1 MRAVLFASA
10 TATTSGGR
18 RRRSPIT
25 HGSALVAFER
35 SKLALAPL
43 IRSRRKYWLP
53 RLDIPP
59 RRCLPPVEV
68 CRGTRPNQAANSR
81 PLRKPLGSTTVAAM
95 AVAMIGPMPGTLARR
110 WLTGLLLCQAM
121 SCFSIAATAASSC
134 SICAAST
141 CSTWRAK
148 SGSRASPSSRTVAIS
163 LPTLRKPCG
172 AITPNSG
179 QMPAQS
185 VHQTRTLAHQPLPAT
200 VQQHRCLLVSRL
212 DRHKAHRRPHNRLA
226 NCFGIGGIVLI
237 ALDVRLHVLRRHQSH
252 LVAKR
257 AQLPRPVVRR
267 RARLQANQTA
277 RQSTEE
283 RQNLRTPKLL
293 AQNRRSLCIDPVH
306 LKNMLRQVQSEHSNL
321 AHGWLPFAAD
331 SITAVWHSDAARGPS
346 TPSFDH
352 LVGDREHA
360 RRNCQ
365 AERIGGFQIDHELEL
380 RRQDN
385 RQITRLLAF
394 EDASG
399 INAGL
404 TVCIGNAGPVAHQAA
419 GRSNFAIRGDRG
431 NS

>member
-10 TATTSGGR
+10 TATTRLGR
-18 RRRSPIT
+18 RWRSPIT

-59 RRCLPPVEV
+59 RRYLPPVEC
-68 CRGTRPNQAANSR
+68 CRGTRPSQAANSR

-134 SICAAST
+134 SIWAAST

-148 SGSRASPSSRTVAIS
+148 SGSRASPLIADNGDQLADVAQA
-163 LPTLRKPCG
+163 LRCDH
-172 AITPNSG
+172 AELG

-185 VHQTRTLAHQPLPAT
+185 VHQTRTLAYQPLPAT
-200 VQQHRCLLVSRL
+200 VQQHGSLLVSRL
-212 DRHKAHRRPHNRLA
+212 DRHKAHRRALNRLA
-226 NCFGIGGIVLI
+226 DRFRIGGIVPV
-237 ALDVRLHVLRRHQSH
+237 ALDVRLHLLRRHHSN

-257 AQLPRPVVRR
+257 AQLPRPIVRR
-267 RARLQANQTA
+267 RARLQANQTW

-293 AQNRRSLCIDPVH
+293 AQNRRSLCINPVH
-306 LKNMLRQVQSEHSNL
+306 LKNMLRQVQSDRSNL
-321 AHGWLPFAAD
+321 THGLLPFAAD
-331 SITAVWHSDAARGPS
+331 SIRQQFGTQMPQGGHPPHHSISSSARPRSESGTVRPSALAAFMLMNSSTFVACCTGSSAGFSPLRMRAV
-346 TPSFDH
+346 
-352 LVGDREHA
+352 
-360 RRNCQ
+360 
-365 AERIGGFQIDHELEL
+365 
-380 RRQDN
+380 
-385 RQITRLLAF
+385 
-394 EDASG
+394 
-399 INAGL
+399 
-404 TVCIGNAGPVAHQAA
+404 
-419 GRSNFAIRGDRG
+419 
-431 NS
+431 

>member
-53 RLDIPP
+53 RLHIAP
-59 RRCLPPVEV
+59 RRCLPPVEF
-68 CRGTRPNQAANSR
+68 CRGTRPSQAANSR
-81 PLRKPLGSTTVAAM
+81 PLRKPLGSTTVAAR
-95 AVAMIGPMPGTLARR
+95 AVAMIGPMPGTLASR

-121 SCFSIAATAASSC
+121 SCFSIAATATSKC
-134 SICAAST
+134 SICAANT

-148 SGSRASPSSRTVAIS
+148 SGSRASPSSRTMAIS

-172 AITPNSG
+172 AITPNSARC
-179 QMPAQS
+179 PRKAF
-185 VHQTRTLAHQPLPAT
+185 TRPVRWRTSRSRP
-200 VQQHRCLLVSRL
+200 RCSSTAACWSAVLIGTKR
-212 DRHKAHRRPHNRLA
+212 
-226 NCFGIGGIVLI
+226 IGGIVLV
-237 ALDVRLHVLRRHQSH
+237 ALDVRLHILRRHQSH

-257 AQLPRPVVRR
+257 AQLPPPVVRR
-267 RARLQANQTA
+267 RARLQANQTG

-306 LKNMLRQVQSEHSNL
+306 LKNMLRQVQSDRSNL

-331 SITAVWHSDAARGPS
+331 SITAVWLSEAARGPS

-352 LVGDREHA
+352 LVGAREH
-360 RRNCQ
+360 RR
-365 AERIGGFQIDHELEL
+365 
-380 RRQDN
+380 
-385 RQITRLLAF
+385 
-394 EDASG
+394 
-399 INAGL
+399 
-404 TVCIGNAGPVAHQAA
+404 
-419 GRSNFAIRGDRG
+419 
-431 NS
+431 